1 MFRFLFLFYMAV
13 PNGKGYMSNPT
24 DTSLPRVSV
33 AVINFNGAATLR
45 PTLQSVLALQHIR
58 LAEVFLVDN
67 CSEDDSLALVR
78 RDFPDVRV
86 ISLPENRGPNPARN
100 EGLRRATTDLV
111 LIMDNDIVLADDYAL
126 RLCEVFR
133 AHPETGAV
141 SGQIRLYDQPDKV
154 QYNGITLHYAG
165 EIAARPLDA
174 HGTVRVPCV
183 SAGAALFD
191 RRHALA
197 VGGFDD
203 DFIFGWEDGDLTFR
217 LSLAGYPCY
226 LASEA
231 KAYHQRRARGR
242 KWVRYQT
249 RNRWWFMRKNYERR
263 TFWLALPAAFS
274 LQVCAGCF
282 CLATGQGRA
291 FLRGTWDAARGSA
304 ALRAKHREVQR
315 LRMVADADLLQGDR
329 LDLPGGLTA
338 SRAGRFLNAVVNAGF
353 RLYWRLIRPCL
364 RRR

>member
-1 MFRFLFLFYMAV
+1 
-13 PNGKGYMSNPT
+13 MSNHT
-24 DTSLPRVSV
+24 EIQDVRVSV
-33 AVINFNGAATLR
+33 AVINFNGADTLR

-67 CSEDDSLALVR
+67 RSEDDSLALVR
-78 RDFPDVRV
+78 REFPAVRV
-86 ISLPENRGPNPARN
+86 ISLSENKGPNPARN
-100 EGLRRATTDLV
+100 ETLRQAAADMV
-111 LIMDNDIVLADDYAL
+111 LIMDNDIVLADDYVM
-126 RLCEVFR
+126 RLAEVFQ
-133 AHPETGAV
+133 AYPEAGAV
-141 SGQIRLYDQPDKV
+141 SGQICLHDQPDHV

-191 RRHALA
+191 RRRALA

-203 DFIFGWEDGDLTFR
+203 DFFFGWEDGDLTFR
-217 LSLAGYPCY
+217 LSLAGSPCY

-231 KAYHQRRARGR
+231 KAYHLRRARGM
-242 KWVRYQT
+242 KWIRYQT
-249 RNRWWFMRKNYERR
+249 RNRWWFMRKNYEPR
-263 TFWLALPAAFS
+263 TFWLALPAALS

-282 CLATGQGRA
+282 CLVRGQGRA
-291 FLRGTWDAARGSA
+291 FLQGTWDAVRSGS
-304 ALRAKHREVQR
+304 ALRAKRRAVQL
-315 LRMVADADLLQGDR
+315 LRKVADADLLQGDR

-338 SRAGRFLNAVVNAGF
+338 SRAGRLLNAVVNACF

-364 RRR
+364 RRS

>member
-1 MFRFLFLFYMAV
+1 M
-13 PNGKGYMSNPT
+13 PNHDETQNV
-24 DTSLPRVSV
+24 RVSV

-45 PTLQSVLALQHIR
+45 PTLQSVFALQHVH

-67 CSEDDSLALVR
+67 HSGDDSLALVR

-86 ISLPENRGPNPARN
+86 IGLGDNKGPNPARN
-100 EGLRRATTDLV
+100 EGLRRATADWV
-111 LIMDNDIVLADDYAL
+111 LIMDNDIVLADDYVV
-126 RLCEVFR
+126 RLAEVFR
-133 AHPETGAV
+133 AHPEAGAV
-141 SGQIRLYDQPDKV
+141 SGQIRLNDQRDKV

-183 SAGAALFD
+183 SAGAALFN
-191 RRHALA
+191 RRHVLA

-226 LASEA
+226 LMSEA
-231 KAYHQRRARGR
+231 KAYHLRRARGM
-242 KWVRYQT
+242 KWIRYQT
-249 RNRWWFMRKNYERR
+249 RNRWWFMRKNYDRR
-263 TFWLALPAAFS
+263 TFWLALPAVLS
-274 LQVCAGCF
+274 MQVCAGCF
-282 CLATGQGRA
+282 CLGHGQGRA
-291 FLRGTWDAARGSA
+291 FLKGTWDAACGNA
-304 ALRAKHREVQR
+304 ALRAKRREVQR
-315 LRMVADADLLQGDR
+315 LRQVADIDLLQGDR

-338 SRAGRFLNAVVNAGF
+338 SRAGRLLNAAVSAAF

>member
-1 MFRFLFLFYMAV
+1 
-13 PNGKGYMSNPT
+13 MSNPA

-33 AVINFNGAATLR
+33 AVINFNGADTLR
-45 PTLQSVLALQHIR
+45 PTLQSVFALQHIR

-67 CSEDDSLALVR
+67 HSEDDSLALVR
-78 RDFPDVRV
+78 RDFPGVRV
-86 ISLPENRGPNPARN
+86 IGLSENRGPNPARN
-100 EGLRRATTDLV
+100 EGLRRATADGV
-111 LIMDNDIVLADDYAL
+111 LIMDNDIVLADDYVM
-126 RLCEVFR
+126 RLVNVFR
-133 AHPETGAV
+133 TDPSAGAV

-183 SAGAALFD
+183 SAGAALFN
-191 RRHALA
+191 RCHALV

-203 DFIFGWEDGDLTFR
+203 NFIFGWEDGDLTFR
-217 LSLAGYPCY
+217 LSLTGHPCY

-231 KAYHQRRARGR
+231 KAYHLRRARGR

-249 RNRWWFMRKNYERR
+249 RNRWWFMRKNYDPR
-263 TFWLALPAAFS
+263 TFWLVLPAVFS
-274 LQVCAGCF
+274 LQFCAGCF
-282 CLATGQGRA
+282 CLVKGQGGA
-291 FLRGTWDAARGSA
+291 FLKGTWDGARSGG
-304 ALRAKHREVQR
+304 ALRAKRREVQR
-315 LRMVADADLLQGDR
+315 LRTVADTDLLQGDR

-338 SRAGRFLNAVVNAGF
+338 SRTGRLLNAVVNAVF

>member
-1 MFRFLFLFYMAV
+1 MPELIANNV
-13 PNGKGYMSNPT
+13 V
-24 DTSLPRVSV
+24 RVSV
-33 AVINFNGAATLR
+33 AVINFNGADTLR
-45 PTLQSVLALQHIR
+45 PTLQSVFALQHIR

-67 CSEDDSLALVR
+67 HSADNSLALVR
-78 RDFPDVRV
+78 RDFPDARV
-86 ISLPENRGPNPARN
+86 IGLNENRGPNPARN
-100 EGLRRATTDLV
+100 EGLRRATADWV
-111 LIMDNDIVLADDYAL
+111 LIMDNDIVLADDYVM
-126 RLCEVFR
+126 RLVNVFR
-133 AHPETGAV
+133 MDSSAGAA
-141 SGQIRLYDQPDKV
+141 SGQIRLHDQPDKV

-174 HGTVRVPCV
+174 RGTVRVPCV
-183 SAGAALFD
+183 SAGAALFN
-191 RRHALA
+191 RRRALA

-249 RNRWWFMRKNYERR
+249 RNRWWFMRKNYDPR

-274 LQVCAGCF
+274 LQVCAFFF
-282 CLATGQGRA
+282 CLVKGQGSA
-291 FLRGTWDAARGSA
+291 FLKGTWDAACSA
-304 ALRAKHREVQR
+304 GALRAKRREVQR
-315 LRMVADADLLQGDR
+315 LRTVADADLLQGDR

-338 SRAGRFLNAVVNAGF
+338 SRSGRLLNAVVNAAF

-364 RRR
+364 RRS